1 MISCVFV
8 FMISSTDLD
17 FATLLG
23 NCHAG
28 GELPCRFIQSF
39 FFFFF

>member
-28 GELPCRFIQSF
+28 GELPFNHF